1 MSNILTQYDMSE
13 YVAAL
18 AVASLTL
25 GSYPKAPKV
34 ITDLLDH
41 ELVRWLMLAVLIHY
55 VGGKQDIQFTAV
67 ATGLVAV
74 IYKVADMIAK

>member
-13 YVAAL
+13 YVVAL

-25 GSYPKAPKV
+25 GSYPKAPRV
-34 ITDLLDH
+34 LIDLLDH
-41 ELVRWLMLAVLIHY
+41 ELVRWLMLSVLIHY

-74 IYKVADMIAK
+74 IYKVAEIVAK